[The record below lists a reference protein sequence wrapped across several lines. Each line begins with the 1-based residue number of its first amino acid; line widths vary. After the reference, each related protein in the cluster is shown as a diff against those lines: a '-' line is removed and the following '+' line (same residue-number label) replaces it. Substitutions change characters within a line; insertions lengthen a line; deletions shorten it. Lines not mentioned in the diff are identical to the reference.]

1 MVALDADTGK
11 LKWYFQFTPHDVYD
25 YDAVQVPV
33 LADMDWK
40 GKQRKIMLWANRN
53 GYYYALDRT
62 TGEFLNGKPFST
74 VTWSTGLDERGR
86 PMRVAANNPA
96 VAGPVTYLGSDWR
109 HELVFPV
116 VQSANRLVLY
126 PLLG

>member
-33 LADMDWK
+33 LADMVEW
-40 GKQRKIMLWANRN
+40 QRRPDVRAKSMLWANRN

-62 TGEFLNGKPFST
+62 TGEFL
-74 VTWSTGLDERGR
+74 
-86 PMRVAANNPA
+86 AA
-96 VAGPVTYLGSDWR
+96 SHSR
-109 HELVFPV
+109 
-116 VQSANRLVLY
+116 R
-126 PLLG
+126 